1 MILMMGINNNDYLLS
16 VSSYKSVVELHNLSS
31 TNDIHHTWTAKNF
44 FEINGKDYIFSY
56 EFSLFELKNEK
67 AYIIAFNPIELNSN
81 ECKYYMIKKFKIK
94 SFDSNAY
101 EEIRSV
107 FYDNNYNNR
116 IVCSFSMDDFNI
128 IVVFYTFSN

>member
-1 MILMMGINNNDYLLS
+1 MDNDDNNDYLLS

-67 AYIIAFNPIELNSN
+67 AYIIAFNPIEPDSN
-81 ECKYYMIKKFKIK
+81 ECNNYMIKKFKIK

-101 EEIRSV
+101 EEIKSEY
-107 FYDNNYNNR
+107 YDNNYNNR

-128 IVVFYTFSN
+128 IVVFYFY